1 MPPHMLHNWKNQ
13 GVNMLLRRRNFIAC
27 AAAFALARPAF
38 AAAPLSVV
46 TTTAMI
52 ADAVRQVGGS
62 HVEVKALMGP
72 GIDPH
77 AYRQTRTDLAAL
89 YRADAVFWNG
99 LYLEAQMEELLLD
112 LARRKPTFALGDDVP
127 KDKLLAHEDYEGR
140 FDPHIWMVP
149 DLWVSVMESVRQRL
163 SDLRP
168 AAAPDFA
175 ANAARHSEDLARLQA
190 YADNSLSQIPEASRV
205 LISAHDAFGYFG
217 QAFGFDVMGIQ
228 GLSTQSEA
236 GLNRIAELV
245 DVIVTRDIK
254 AVFVESSVSD
264 RNMRA
269 LIEGAAAR
277 GHELAIG
284 GELFSDAMGQPG
296 TYEATYVGMIDH
308 NVTVIASA
316 LGADVPTRGM
326 NGLLSAGS

>member
-1 MPPHMLHNWKNQ
+1 MHL
-13 GVNMLLRRRNFIAC
+13 GRRTFITSV
-27 AAAFALARPAF
+27 AALAVARPAM
-38 AAAPLSVV
+38 AASSLSIV

-52 ADAVRQVGGS
+52 ADAVRQVGGA
-62 HVEVKALMGP
+62 HVDVRELMGP

-99 LYLEAQMEELLLD
+99 LYLEAQMESLLLD
-112 LARRKPTFALGDDVP
+112 LARKKPVFAVGDDVP
-127 KDKLLAHEDYEGR
+127 QGKLRANEDYENR

-149 DLWVSVMESVRQRL
+149 ALWADAVHSVKARL
-163 SDLRP
+163 SELRP
-168 AAAPDFA
+168 EAAPEFE
-175 ANAARHSEDLARLQA
+175 ANAAKHIEDLERLQS
-190 YADNSLSQIPEASRV
+190 YAEASLSQIPQASRV

-217 QAFGFDVMGIQ
+217 DAFGFDVMGIQ

-245 DVIVTRDIK
+245 DVIVARDIR

-277 GHELAIG
+277 GHTLSIG
-284 GELFSDAMGQPG
+284 GELFSDAMGAPG
-296 TYEATYVGMIDH
+296 TYEATYIGMLDH
-308 NVTVIASA
+308 NITVIASA
-316 LGADVPTRGM
+316 LGADVPERGL
-326 NGLLSAGS
+326 NGLLSVGS